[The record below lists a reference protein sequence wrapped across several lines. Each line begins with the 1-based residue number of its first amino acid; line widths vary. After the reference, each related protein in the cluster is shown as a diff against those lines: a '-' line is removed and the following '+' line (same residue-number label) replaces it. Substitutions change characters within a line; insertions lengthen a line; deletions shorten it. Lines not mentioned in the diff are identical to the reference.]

1 MHMRYVIFTFIF
13 IFSGFSQSWAGNSNV
28 QAELTNSHD
37 LVAIVKI
44 ESINTEYSEAVNIVV
59 EKVIYRYGE
68 VTDSIIPVDIEAG
81 DQLILVGYDIF
92 PILKNHKGAITKEV
106 QSISSTSC
114 YGFRDYKVGK
124 RLRLFA
130 KEIRKGFYKNSA
142 CTLTRAIDEST

>member
-13 IFSGFSQSWAGNSNV
+13 IFSGFSQSWAGSSNV

-68 VTDSIIPVDIEAG
+68 VTDSIIPVDIEAVSYTH
-81 DQLILVGYDIF
+81 L
-92 PILKNHKGAITKEV
+92 
-106 QSISSTSC
+106 
-114 YGFRDYKVGK
+114 
-124 RLRLFA
+124 
-130 KEIRKGFYKNSA
+130 
-142 CTLTRAIDEST
+142 TLPTIYSV